1 MECTICY
8 VFIVV
13 QPVVTN
19 NTYPRSYATANE
31 GLQTEV
37 RALCSFSNIS
47 SLCEPWSFYNSVV
60 KKNRSSDKWC
70 RVAGMMF
77 LDVSEEHTV
86 FIFSIRG
93 VLPFCTPWVLLMKT
107 TFFRYVGTNQSSGI
121 TSHNR
126 NRRIFSPPL
135 HWCKQSPLWSG
146 NFKTVS
152 GQKDTVRYQ
161 PYWTYCFVT
170 KIYVIFRNRNLF
182 I

>member
-1 MECTICY
+1 MQQQMKDCRLKLEL
-8 VFIVV
+8 
-13 QPVVTN
+13 
-19 NTYPRSYATANE
+19 YAVSQIFHHYASH
-31 GLQTEV
+31 EV
-37 RALCSFSNIS
+37 STTVL
-47 SLCEPWSFYNSVV
+47 L